1 MKDRAQEL
9 LSVLEAMIES
19 LEKPGNDL
27 DSGTL
32 NIVRRLKRHSEAF
45 KIAITETKEKRDA
58 HKAVKYLNSIIT
70 DIDNATSCVPG
81 SFFSQYWDLNT
92 LFQDRRFSDDPL

>member
-9 LSVLEAMIES
+9 LSVLEAMID
-19 LEKPGNDL
+19 LLDKPANNL
-27 DSGTL
+27 DSRTL
-32 NIVRRLKRHSEAF
+32 SIVKRLKRHSEAY
-45 KIAITETKEKRDA
+45 KTAITETKEKRDA